1 MLEVELAMETAPLL
15 PTSHRADRPRV
26 LALSSIPA
34 VVLLVVL
41 YVCAPDMERRPR
53 AASSALAREQ
63 RSSSSSDDAS
73 ESVLALLNATGTD
86 SVVCHVP
93 HALCDVSTCVL
104 SDDKATASCGCMSSD
119 DEATLALGWAS
130 AVLAQDAHYL
140 KALRKYANRTHVA
153 EDDSALC
160 EAIGNGE
167 VWPHARAVSLWSVGS
182 LIDDGVDTIDCE
194 ARRGDAG
201 LYGANCMGAPC
212 FANEYKGTPA
222 STWDLTCV
230 CPVHEYGATLADIK
244 LSRPRSTLCG
254 LASSSSG
261 CAVVVPGWHEYGE
274 AELDALIAELGQYT
288 DASSVDSATCANN
301 CTYCADSR

>member
-1 MLEVELAMETAPLL
+1 MCAMCT
-15 PTSHRADRPRV
+15 R
-26 LALSSIPA
+26 
-34 VVLLVVL
+34 
-41 YVCAPDMERRPR
+41 CA
-53 AASSALAREQ
+53 
-63 RSSSSSDDAS
+63 
-73 ESVLALLNATGTD
+73 
-86 SVVCHVP
+86 C
-93 HALCDVSTCVL
+93 
-104 SDDKATASCGCMSSD
+104 
-119 DEATLALGWAS
+119 ALGWAS

-244 LSRPRSTLCG
+244 LAGVYGDYVHMNNGTH
-254 LASSSSG
+254 LAG
-261 CAVVVPGWHEYGE
+261 GVAD
-274 AELDALIAELGQYT
+274 DAAWQ
-288 DASSVDSATCANN
+288 
-301 CTYCADSR
+301 R